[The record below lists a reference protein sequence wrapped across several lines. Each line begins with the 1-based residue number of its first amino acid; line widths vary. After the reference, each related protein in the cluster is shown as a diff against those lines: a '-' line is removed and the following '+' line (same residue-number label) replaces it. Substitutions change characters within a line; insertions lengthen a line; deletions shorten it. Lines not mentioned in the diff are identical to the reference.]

1 MASVLLFDLTLSTFL
16 QISQNSPQNQ
26 IFTAER
32 SVYRVLAYMETFF
45 TYLCFRKYPTKYLIL
60 WSNSILFVWKRITK
74 GRFPKEWTNIFLI
87 RDSGIGRLCI
97 CLYLNLQYFRE
108 LTRSRPTCQVTLC
121 NDSGWPRHR
130 ENREF
135 GSYFFQTGKTQGI
148 LLWHREKFWDTGK
161 IFFCDTG
168 KKLDTG
174 KIFDCDY

>member
-45 TYLCFRKYPTKYLIL
+45 AYLCFRKYPTKYLIL

-87 RDSGIGRLCI
+87 RDSGIDRLCI

-108 LTRSRPTCQVTLC
+108 LTRSRSRLPSDFVQRVRQNHGCDDTKPRRRKELRFSLCRFQV
-121 NDSGWPRHR
+121 
-130 ENREF
+130 
-135 GSYFFQTGKTQGI
+135 
-148 LLWHREKFWDTGK
+148 K
-161 IFFCDTG
+161 ITRNYADIT
-168 KKLDTG
+168 
-174 KIFDCDY
+174 Y